1 MTEGGVTPLGYNV
14 HYKGPFSPYSHN
26 HYSGGSSSG
35 SAVAVATGI
44 VPIAI
49 GFDGGGSIRIPASMS
64 GVHGLGGTFGR
75 IPFNNRTESTMI
87 KAGPFTTNA
96 FDAGIVYEVIAKPLK
111 DHFYSDLYGKNSNLP
126 IPHTHGFHNIQD
138 LSDVRIG
145 IYPEWFNDADPKVT
159 EKCNEAILHLKSRG
173 AQIINITIPH
183 LQIMSLSHG
192 IKIISEFALGFDSDY
207 HHNW

>member
-1 MTEGGVTPLGYNV
+1 MSDVKYHSICNGQHPKKCKQVLSDDPIVKRLRDAGAIIFGVTIMTEGGVTPLGYNV

-126 IPHTHGFHNIQD
+126 IPHTHG
-138 LSDVRIG
+138 
-145 IYPEWFNDADPKVT
+145 
-159 EKCNEAILHLKSRG
+159 
-173 AQIINITIPH
+173 
-183 LQIMSLSHG
+183 
-192 IKIISEFALGFDSDY
+192 
-207 HHNW
+207 